1 VAEVPQVAVSA
12 RAFAAICGTMA
23 AAGSAMFGIAALV
36 SGSSANAVPAFGQ
49 QTGQQCAS
57 CHVGGFGPQL
67 TPFGRAFKLG
77 GYTLRTRANIP
88 ISAMAVASFIV
99 TRRPQSSP
107 PADGFSTNNNF
118 AFDQGSIFLAGGLG
132 SHLGVFSQTTY
143 NGINKAWSWDNL
155 DLRAVNTSTIG
166 GKDLLYGVSLNNNPS
181 VQDAWNTLPAW
192 GYPYTTSGLAPG
204 RSDAP
209 LINGGLAQSVLGITG
224 YAWFD
229 SKFYVEAGG
238 YSSPRAGTLRWLGAD
253 PLSPGDVRG
262 IAPYGRVAF
271 EDQLGGGTFQLGA
284 FVLKANI
291 YPGRDR
297 SSGSTDRYSD
307 IGVDSSWLKK
317 TGKDTVTINA
327 RYTHEK
333 RSLQATCSLGFGDE
347 SIAPVPL
354 NECASGPLHELRADA
369 SYYWHD
375 KIGATLGAFTIGGPA
390 NASLYPESRTASPG
404 SSAILLQIDGTPFG
418 GAGHSPLGPRFNL
431 RVGAQYTAYLKFD
444 GAQRNYD
451 GAGTNAADNNTLRVF
466 TWVAF

>member
-1 VAEVPQVAVSA
+1 VTDGATGAVSA
-12 RAFAAICGTMA
+12 RAFAAICGGMA
-23 AAGSAMFGIAALV
+23 VAGSVMFGIAALL
-36 SGSSANAVPAFGQ
+36 SGTSAKAVPAFGQ
-49 QTGQQCAS
+49 QAGQKCAA

-77 GYTLRTRANIP
+77 GYTLRTKSNIP
-88 ISAMAVASFIV
+88 LSAMAVASYTA
-99 TRRPQSSP
+99 TRRAQAAP
-107 PADGFSTNNNF
+107 PADGFSTNRNF
-118 AFDQGSIFLAGGLG
+118 AFDQGSIFIAGGLG

-143 NGINKAWSWDNL
+143 NGISKAWSWDNL

-166 GKDLLYGVSLNNNPS
+166 GKDLLYGVSLNNNPT

-204 RSDAP
+204 PSDAP
-209 LINGGLAQSVLGITG
+209 LINGGLAQSVLGMTG

-229 SKFYVEAGG
+229 SKFYLEAGG
-238 YSSPRAGTLRWLGAD
+238 YSSPRAGTLRWLGSD
-253 PLSPGDVRG
+253 PFSPGDIHGV
-262 IAPYGRVAF
+262 APYGRVAF

-284 FVLKANI
+284 FLLKANI

-297 SSGSTDRYSD
+297 STGLTDRYSD
-307 IGVDSSWLKK
+307 VGVDSSWLKK
-317 TGKDTVTINA
+317 MGQDTLTINA

-333 RSLQATCSLGFGDE
+333 RSLQATCALGLADQ

-354 NECASGPLHELRADA
+354 DECASGPLHELRADA

-375 KIGATLGAFTIGGPA
+375 KIGATVGAFTIGGPA
-390 NASLYPESRTASPG
+390 NSSLYPGSRTASPG
-404 SSAILLQIDGTPFG
+404 SSGILMQIDGTPFG

-444 GAQRNYD
+444 GARHDYD
-451 GAGTNAADNNTLRVF
+451 GAGANAADNNTFRVF

>member
-1 VAEVPQVAVSA
+1 MTDGATGAVSG
-12 RAFAAICGTMA
+12 RAFAAICGGMA
-23 AAGSAMFGIAALV
+23 AVGAAMVAIAALV
-36 SGSSANAVPAFGQ
+36 SGTSAKAVPAFGQ

-77 GYTLRTRANIP
+77 GYTLRTKANIP
-88 ISAMAVASFIV
+88 LSAMAVASYTA
-99 TRRPQSSP
+99 TRRAQPSP

-143 NGINKAWSWDNL
+143 DGIAKAWHWDNL
-155 DLRAVNTSTIG
+155 DLRAVNTSSIG
-166 GKDLLYGVSLNNNPS
+166 GKDLTYGVSLNNNPT

-192 GYPYTTSGLAPG
+192 GYPYTSSALAPRPG
-204 RSDAP
+204 ASP
-209 LINGGLAQSVLGITG
+209 LIDGSLAQNVLGMTG

-229 SKFYVEAGG
+229 SKFYLEAGG
-238 YSSPRAGTLRWLGAD
+238 YSSPRAGTLHWLGVD
-253 PLSPGDVRG
+253 PLAPGDIHGV
-262 IAPYGRVAF
+262 APYGRIAF

-284 FVLKANI
+284 FLLKANI

-297 SSGSTDRYSD
+297 STGLTDRYSD

-317 TGKDTVTINA
+317 MGKDTLTLNA

-333 RSLQATCSLGFGDE
+333 RSLQASCALGFADE

-390 NASLYPESRTASPG
+390 NTSLYSGSRTASPG

-444 GAQRNYD
+444 GARHDYD

-466 TWVAF
+466 AWAAF

>member
-1 VAEVPQVAVSA
+1 MTDGATGAVSA
-12 RAFAAICGTMA
+12 RALAGLVGAMVAI
-23 AAGSAMFGIAALV
+23 GSAMFGIAALV
-36 SGSSANAVPAFGQ
+36 SGSPANAVPAFGQ
-49 QTGQQCAS
+49 QTGQACAS

-77 GYTLRTRANIP
+77 GYTLRTKANVP
-88 ISAMAVASFIV
+88 LSAMAVASFTA
-99 TRRPQSSP
+99 TRRAQSSP

-143 NGINKAWSWDNL
+143 NGISKAWSWDNL
-155 DLRAVNTSTIG
+155 DLRAVNTSTVG

-204 RSDAP
+204 PSDAP
-209 LINGGLAQSVLGITG
+209 LINGGLAQSVLGMTA

-238 YSSPRAGTLRWLGAD
+238 YSTPRASTLRRLGSD
-253 PLSPGDVRG
+253 PFGPGDVRG
-262 IAPYGRVAF
+262 LAPYGRVAF
-271 EDQLGGGTFQLGA
+271 EDQLGGGTFQIGA
-284 FVLKANI
+284 FLLKANI

-297 SSGSTDRYSD
+297 SSGLTDRYSD
-307 IGVDSSWLKK
+307 IGVDTSWLKK
-317 TGKDTVTINA
+317 MGEDTLTVNA
-327 RYTHEK
+327 RYTHES
-333 RSLQATCSLGFGDE
+333 RSLQATCALGLADG
-347 SIAPVPL
+347 SIAPVPF

-375 KIGATLGAFTIGGPA
+375 KIGATLGAYTIGGRA
-390 NASLYPESRTASPG
+390 NPSLYPNSRTASPS

-431 RVGAQYTAYLKFD
+431 RIGAQYTAYLKFD
-444 GAQRNYD
+444 GARHNYD
-451 GAGTNAADNNTLRVF
+451 GAGTNAADNNTFRVF